1 MNDSDSDSQEPRGS
15 DQAEHLPEAIRTSK
29 RHSPVADEPRGVDP
43 GFVMD
48 DREKKLAIV
57 IERRFERRI
66 TSIIRQESGDSY
78 AGLPADHVLVN
89 LDKAFPHVN
98 FPERMM
104 ARLEKEQDA
113 RIEREAREDAL
124 NMYEAETRRV
134 DAAEDRKHLNRAAN
148 RAFLVLLLMLAV
160 GLVLIFTN
168 HEAAGIA
175 LIGTTMVTIIVA
187 FLRQQFR
194 PNGR

>member
-1 MNDSDSDSQEPRGS
+1 MTERDGGSSLEESPESSLPDVPGESLPQAAAGSTNPEPR
-15 DQAEHLPEAIRTSK
+15 
-29 RHSPVADEPRGVDP
+29 
-43 GFVMD
+43 FVMD

-89 LDKAFPHVN
+89 LDKAFPQVH

-104 ARLEKEQDA
+104 ARLETEQAARIAREERQDA
-113 RIEREAREDAL
+113 LDQ
-124 NMYEAETRRV
+124 YEAETRRI
-134 DAAEDRKHLNRAAN
+134 DASEDRRHLNTAAN
-148 RAFLVLLLMLAV
+148 RALLVLLLFLAA
-160 GLVLIFTN
+160 GLLLIFTG
-168 HEAAGIA
+168 HEEAGIA
-175 LIGTTMVTIIVA
+175 LVGTSMVAVIVA

-194 PNGR
+194 PK